1 MEKISER
8 ETYIDYLNREISEYI
23 VSLIS
28 NEKSTEDSKII
39 NGYYAVIGNLERIG
53 DHAMNLAGCSIRRN
67 RRYENTVSDSA

>member
-1 MEKISER
+1 MVSKNIAKAYDVLIQYNEKDMEKISER

-53 DHAMNLAGCSIRRN
+53 
-67 RRYENTVSDSA
+67 V